1 MKLLRILRNLCTLSV
16 LPLLLL
22 LPGNAFAS
30 PGLNGYLTLDGGWTN
45 NHTDL
50 ILNGT
55 LPSYCTD
62 IGVVFSNPVTSSID
76 LSFIS
81 GLDPGFSISNGTWSL
96 NLGSNNVSLVN
107 GNYDV
112 YLSSMC
118 GSGSYLSPLYE
129 DLFPDAINIEPV
141 GCDNT
146 CLPLHRFYDFQN
158 GSHFYTDSDPEAS
171 QVNQANTTYTYEGI
185 DSFVEGQQVAGTLP
199 VYRFY
204 DLQNGS
210 HFYTT
215 DQTEATLIN
224 DTEFTTYHYE
234 GIAFY
239 AYSNPVADS
248 VPVYRFYDFQNGT
261 HFYTSNQ
268 TEATQVNNTEYTTY
282 RYEGIA
288 YYDIANA
295 N

>member
-1 MKLLRILRNLCTLSV
+1 MKLLRTSRNLAMLSV

-22 LPGNAFAS
+22 LPGDVFAS
-30 PGLNGYLTLDGGWTN
+30 SGLSGFLTFNGGWTN
-45 NHTDL
+45 NHSDL
-50 ILNGT
+50 ILSGT
-55 LPSYCTD
+55 MPSYCND
-62 IGVVFSNPVTSSID
+62 LGVVLSNPVTGSID
-76 LSFIS
+76 LSFLSEGNS
-81 GLDPGFSISNGTWSL
+81 GFTISNGSWSL
-96 NLGSNNVSLVN
+96 NLGTDNVSLVN
-107 GNYDV
+107 GNYTV

-118 GSGSYLSPLYE
+118 GSGSYLSPLFE
-129 DLFPDAINIEPV
+129 DQFPDAISVEPV

-158 GSHFYTDSDPEAS
+158 GSHFYTDSDPEAA
-171 QVNQANTTYTYEGI
+171 QVNTASSAYTYEGI
-185 DSFVEGQQVAGTLP
+185 DSFVEGQQVTGTLP

-204 DLQNGS
+204 NLQNGS

-215 DQTEATLIN
+215 NQQEATLIN
-224 DTEFTTYHYE
+224 DTEYTTYHYE

-239 AYSNPVADS
+239 AYSSPAANS

-268 TEATQVNNTEYTTY
+268 AEATQVNDTEYTTY
-282 RYEGIA
+282 QYEGIA